1 MQLKT
6 LGALMVAG
14 CALCGLGGK
23 ASAQDYPN
31 RTVKMLIAF
40 SPAGAIDVLGRH
52 IADKLSTMWGQQVI
66 VENRPGAGGNI
77 GAAAAAQ
84 AAPDGY
90 TLHFGAQTLGTNVT
104 LAPSTAFHPVASFEP
119 IMLVSTALEVFMVAN
134 DTPFKSVKEVVDYA
148 KANPGKLNY
157 ASVGI
162 GSSAHLATVLFSEVT
177 GVRMQHVPYSQMSQA
192 YADLFSGRTELW
204 FTTAGGSLPH
214 IRAGKLRALA
224 VNGPARSKLLPE
236 LPTMIELG
244 INMKDEFE
252 LVRLL
257 RAQGHATGHH
267 RQGQSRPADRDRH
280 ARYAGEGAVARLS
293 FRRGLARATGDLSQR
308 RDREVAGTPQERRVQ
323 VAAGRAGSDSVTV
336 CGWRGAGGENVQIG
350 CAGGKRRM
358 KASPGS
364 SSRRWS
370 HWTPRISAHSCR
382 ISMRATRSGAPR
394 SLSSV
399 RKYYQSS
406 QQEGANS

>member
-1 MQLKT
+1 MQLKI
-6 LGALMVAG
+6 LGALIVAG
-14 CALCGLGGK
+14 CALCGLGDK
-23 ASAQDYPN
+23 ASAQAYPN
-31 RTVKMLIAF
+31 RTVKILIAF

-104 LAPSTAFHPVASFEP
+104 LAPSTAFHPVTSFEP

-134 DTPFKSVKEVVDYA
+134 DTSFKSVKEVVDYA

-192 YADLFSGRTELW
+192 YSDLFSGRTELW

-244 INMKDEFE
+244 INMKDESSWYGFF
-252 LVRLL
+252 
-257 RAQGHATGHH
+257 A
-267 RQGQSRPADRDRH
+267 PK
-280 ARYAGEGAVARLS
+280 
-293 FRRGLARATGDLSQR
+293 
-308 RDREVAGTPQERRVQ
+308 GTPRAIIDKVNRDLRTVIDMPDMREKELSLGYRFVGGSPEQLGAFLNAEIEKWQELHKK
-323 VAAGRAGSDSVTV
+323 
-336 CGWRGAGGENVQIG
+336 GAF
-350 CAGGKRRM
+350 K
-358 KASPGS
+358 
-364 SSRRWS
+364 
-370 HWTPRISAHSCR
+370 
-382 ISMRATRSGAPR
+382 
-394 SLSSV
+394 
-399 RKYYQSS
+399 
-406 QQEGANS
+406 